1 MNSAI
6 FTLMRKHPQILF
18 LEKFVSHIK
27 AKKMTEQKPVFLN
40 KIPFI
45 FLSLSTFL
53 IIKMSL
59 TRFNPI

>member
-18 LEKFVSHIK
+18 LEEFVSHIK

-45 FLSLSTFL
+45 FFV
-53 IIKMSL
+53 II
-59 TRFNPI
+59 